1 MNIING
7 ILAAT
12 LAFTGGAGLSLFS
25 EKDTPKQNTVIQ
37 EQSVNYD
44 QMVDGMESG
53 DFGSMQK
60 FMEKGNVDFDEM
72 QKFME
77 EGNVNFDEM
86 QKYMEEGNMNFDEM
100 QKYMEEGNMN
110 FGQMKPYMSEMH
122 PNLDN
127 QQLEEMYKGMHGTG
141 GSSQSSN
148 YRGMGSL

>member
-12 LAFTGGAGLSLFS
+12 LAFTGGTGLALFS
-25 EKDTPKQNTVIQ
+25 DKDTPNQNTVIQ
-37 EQSVNYD
+37 EQSGNYD
-44 QMVDGMESG
+44 QMVEMMESG
-53 DFGSMQK
+53 DVGS
-60 FMEKGNVDFDEM
+60 
-72 QKFME
+72 
-77 EGNVNFDEM
+77 M
-86 QKYMEEGNMNFDEM
+86 QKYMEEGNMNFDDMQKYMEVGNMNFDDMQKYMEEGNMNSDEM
-100 QKYMEEGNMN
+100 QKLMEEGNMN

-148 YRGMGSL
+148 FKGMGSL

>member
-7 ILAAT
+7 ILAAP

-37 EQSVNYD
+37 EQGVNYD

-60 FMEKGNVDFDEM
+60 FMGEGNVEFDEM

-77 EGNVNFDEM
+77 DGNV
-86 QKYMEEGNMNFDEM
+86 NFDEM

>member
-110 FGQMKPYMSEMH
+110 
-122 PNLDN
+122 
-127 QQLEEMYKGMHGTG
+127 
-141 GSSQSSN
+141 
-148 YRGMGSL
+148 

>member
-25 EKDTPKQNTVIQ
+25 EKDTPKQNMVIQ
-37 EQSVNYD
+37 EQGVNND
-44 QMVDGMESG
+44 QMVNVMESG

-60 FMEKGNVDFDEM
+60 FMGEGNVDFDEM

-100 QKYMEEGNMN
+100 QKLMEEGNMN

-148 YRGMGSL
+148 YRGMGSF

>member
-12 LAFTGGAGLSLFS
+12 LAFTGGAGVSLFS
-25 EKDTPKQNTVIQ
+25 DKDNPNPNTVTQ
-37 EQSVNYD
+37 EQGINYD
-44 QMVDGMESG
+44 QMVDIMDTG

-60 FMEKGNVDFDEM
+60 FME
-72 QKFME
+72 
-77 EGNVNFDEM
+77 EGNA
-86 QKYMEEGNMNFDEM
+86 
-100 QKYMEEGNMN
+100 N
-110 FGQMKPYMSEMH
+110 FGQMKSYMSEMH

-148 YRGMGSL
+148 FRGMGSNL

>member
-12 LAFTGGAGLSLFS
+12 LALTGGAGLSLFS
-25 EKDTPKQNTVIQ
+25 EKDTQKQNTVIQ
-37 EQSVNYD
+37 EQGVNFD

-60 FMEKGNVDFDEM
+60 FMGEGNVDFDEM

-77 EGNVNFDEM
+77 EGNV
-86 QKYMEEGNMNFDEM
+86 NFDEM

-127 QQLEEMYKGMHGTG
+127 QQLEEMYKGMQGTG

>member
-60 FMEKGNVDFDEM
+60 FMEEGNVDFDEM